1 MIEVGKILINE
12 KVGKDIWR
20 MEIKSPWIAKK
31 ALPGQFVNVRINN
44 VNEPILRRPI
54 SLHGIDADNG
64 ILSLLYLVVGRGT
77 EMMTKMENGDKIDLL
92 GPLGNGSF
100 TTSFK
105 GRRAVIVAG
114 GIGSAP
120 FYPLIEALKAAKK
133 EIVMIYGARD
143 KESLTC
149 LDLYEEE
156 GVKMIPVTE
165 DGSVGEKGFVTGPL
179 DRLLDEEGADFIYA
193 CGPEAMLKAVE
204 EVAEKHG
211 VAGEV
216 STEAR
221 MACGIGICVGCTKQG
236 KDGKRYK
243 VCQDGPVFKMG
254 VIEYE

>member
-1 MIEVGKILINE
+1 MVEQGKILINE

-20 MEIKSPWIAKK
+20 MEIKCPWIAKK

-44 VNEPILRRPI
+44 VNEPLLRRPI
-54 SLHGIDADNG
+54 SLHGIDAENG

-77 EMMTKMENGDKIDLL
+77 EMMTKMENGEKIDLL
-92 GPLGNGSF
+92 GPLGQGF

-105 GRRAVIVAG
+105 GRKAVMVAG

-120 FYPLIEALKAAKK
+120 FYPLMEALKARGK
-133 EIVMIYGARD
+133 EMTLIYGARD

-156 GVKMIPVTE
+156 GVKSVLVTE

-179 DRLLDEEGADFIYA
+179 DRLLAEEGADYVYA

-204 EVAEKHG
+204 EVVAKHG
-211 VAGEV
+211 AAGEV

-221 MACGIGICVGCTKQG
+221 MCCGLGVCLSCSK
-236 KDGKRYK
+236 KAHDGKNRK

-254 VIEYE
+254 VIDYE

>member
-1 MIEVGKILINE
+1 MVEQGKILINE

-20 MEIKSPWIAKK
+20 MEIKAPWIAKK
-31 ALPGQFVNVRINN
+31 AEAGQFVNVKLNS
-44 VNEPILRRPI
+44 VHEPILRRPI

-64 ILSLLYLVVGRGT
+64 ILSLLYLVVGKGT
-77 EMMTKMENGDKIDLL
+77 EMMTKMENGEKVDLL
-92 GPLGNGSF
+92 GPLGKGF

-120 FYPLIEALKAAKK
+120 FIPLIEELRTSKK
-133 EIVMIYGARD
+133 EIIMIYGARSE
-143 KESLTC
+143 ESLTC

-156 GVKMIPVTE
+156 GVKMILVTE

-179 DRLLDEEGADFIYA
+179 DKLLAEEGADYVYA
-193 CGPEAMLKAVE
+193 CGPEAMLRAVE
-204 EVAEKHG
+204 GVVEKYN
-211 VAGEV
+211 VPGEI

-254 VIEYE
+254 VLEYE

>member
-1 MIEVGKILINE
+1 MVEQGKILINE

-20 MEIKSPWIAKK
+20 MEIKAPWIAKK
-31 ALPGQFVNVRINN
+31 AVAGQFVNVKLNA

-54 SLHGIDADNG
+54 SLHGIDAENG
-64 ILSLLYLVVGRGT
+64 ILSLLYLVVGKGT

-92 GPLGNGSF
+92 GPLGKGF

-120 FYPLIEALKAAKK
+120 FIPLVEELRKAKK
-133 EIVMIYGARD
+133 EITMIYGTRSED
-143 KESLTC
+143 SFSC

-156 GVKMIPVTE
+156 GVKMILVTE
-165 DGSVGEKGFVTGPL
+165 DGSAGEKGFVTAPL
-179 DRLLDEEGADFIYA
+179 ERLLQEDGADYVYA
-193 CGPEAMLKAVE
+193 CGPEAMLRAVE
-204 EVAEKHG
+204 GVTEKYG
-211 VAGEV
+211 APGEV

-243 VCQDGPVFKMG
+243 VCQDGPVFPMG